1 VQFDSPFHP
10 ECSNP
15 NRPTNLVSGE
25 GSEVYPPSVEVN
37 RDVAKGL
44 DGVGM
49 HERPSLVGRLSDP
62 RDGLAS
68 SGLVVDSHDGNN
80 VKIAGVSAHL
90 IRVDKPGMVHR

>member
-1 VQFDSPFHP
+1 MQFHPPSYP

-15 NRPTNLVSGE
+15 DRATDLVSGE
-25 GSEVYPPSVEVN
+25 RCEIYPPFVEID

-49 HERPSLVGRLSDP
+49 HESPSLVGRLSDP